1 VLKKIVLITFLIHNA
16 KTMPEFCRDH
26 AARPGNKIH
35 NLLQIMKLAIQIAE
49 CGVEKLRENSW
60 L

>member
-1 VLKKIVLITFLIHNA
+1 
-16 KTMPEFCRDH
+16 MPEFCRDH